1 MSKVLLVYC
10 HPNPKSF
17 NHALRERLEAEI
29 KANGSEVRTRDLY
42 EMKFDPSLDGED
54 FTEMKSGK
62 IPADIAAEQDEM
74 RWADRLA
81 FIYPLWWFDRPAL
94 VKGYIDRV
102 YSYGFAFKYGAGGA
116 EGLLPHKRALVIMTT
131 GTPEAILEPVKATLP
146 IAMRDGT
153 LKFSGVKEVL
163 WKTFYGV
170 ISASDADRKVMLEQ
184 VPGLAK
190 SLVSE

>member
-1 MSKVLLVYC
+1 MAKVLLVYC

-17 NHALRERLEAEI
+17 NHAIREKLEAEL
-29 KANGSEVRTRDLY
+29 KANGAEVRTRDLY
-42 EMKFDPSLDGED
+42 QIKFDSTLDGED
-54 FTEMKSGK
+54 FMEFKSGK
-62 IPADIAAEQDEM
+62 IPADIAAEQTEI

-81 FIYPLWWFDRPAL
+81 YVYPLWWFDRPAL

-102 YSYGFAFKYGAGGA
+102 FSYGFAFEYGAQGA
-116 EGLLPHKRALVIMTT
+116 KGLLPHKKALVLMTT
-131 GTPEAILEPVKATLP
+131 GTPEAGLAAVKETLP

-170 ISASDADRKVMLEQ
+170 ISASDADRKAMLEEI
-184 VPGLAK
+184 PSLAK
-190 SLVSE
+190 ALLSN